1 MLPAERRELE
11 APYPAETAGKPAENW
26 RGHTGLIRAAQ
37 AEKDRVVNADP
48 RFAPERERTAG
59 KRAKTTLAGVSVGS
73 DERFIPWRLY
83 RQNKVPVLSF
93 QDGPA
98 LFSERLFEP
107 NRLGKLAMIVPAVFL
122 LLSEAEVLAGTI
134 PACVPDKSRIGLY
147 LREPLP
153 AKSRSSLSGDRL

>member
-122 LLSEAEVLAGTI
+122 LLSE
-134 PACVPDKSRIGLY
+134 P
-147 LREPLP
+147 
-153 AKSRSSLSGDRL
+153 RS